1 MKYFTPQDVVE
12 AWKRGEINRFKVR
25 MYRNTARRCGY
36 PEREKCFDD
45 ALKLLMNCVKLRKNN
60 RQEKEKTMSETT
72 EKKRQ
77 PRTCF
82 HIPDEVFQVLFKE
95 ARSRRITVTDYIL
108 DMLKR
113 EAETLSNK
121 SK

>member
-1 MKYFTPQDVVE
+1 
-12 AWKRGEINRFKVR
+12 
-25 MYRNTARRCGY
+25 
-36 PEREKCFDD
+36 
-45 ALKLLMNCVKLRKNN
+45 
-60 RQEKEKTMSETT
+60 MSETT

-113 EAETLSNK
+113 ELKHSQIKASDFYHHSSAVERDYIKEIFND
-121 SK
+121 

>member
-1 MKYFTPQDVVE
+1 
-12 AWKRGEINRFKVR
+12 
-25 MYRNTARRCGY
+25 
-36 PEREKCFDD
+36 
-45 ALKLLMNCVKLRKNN
+45 
-60 RQEKEKTMSETT
+60 MSETT

-77 PRTCF
+77 TRTSY
-82 HIPDEVFQVLFKE
+82 HIPDEDFQVQYKE
-95 ARSRRITVTDYIL
+95 ARSKRITVTDYFL

>member
-1 MKYFTPQDVVE
+1 
-12 AWKRGEINRFKVR
+12 
-25 MYRNTARRCGY
+25 
-36 PEREKCFDD
+36 
-45 ALKLLMNCVKLRKNN
+45 
-60 RQEKEKTMSETT
+60 MSETT

-113 EAETLSNK
+113 EAETLS
-121 SK
+121 

>member
-1 MKYFTPQDVVE
+1 
-12 AWKRGEINRFKVR
+12 
-25 MYRNTARRCGY
+25 
-36 PEREKCFDD
+36 
-45 ALKLLMNCVKLRKNN
+45 
-60 RQEKEKTMSETT
+60 MSETQ
-72 EKKRQ
+72 KDNH
-77 PRTCF
+77 TCF

-95 ARSRRITVTDYIL
+95 ARSKRITVTDYI